1 MCVCV
6 CVCIIQPPW
15 VSTRSLNYL
24 YLPFSKL
31 HHCAVLVSRDWAKA
45 SYATS
50 ISLSCAILCQMVRSQ
65 QSSSSSLHRLAGLP
79 LCLPFVGLPG
89 DDTQYPSVISF
100 PADMP
105 CPGRDFVFPDTNFVK
120 ALLAMLSALRLV
132 AGSKHAPR
140 AFGSATGQA
149 GASSD
154 QGIHKIHMGGAG
166 QDRERF
172 QPKWQPHLWLRF

>member
-1 MCVCV
+1 MLLPSAYLALSSARWYDPSSRLVRLST
-6 CVCIIQPPW
+6 
-15 VSTRSLNYL
+15 VS
-24 YLPFSKL
+24 PAF
-31 HHCAVLVSRDWAKA
+31 
-45 SYATS
+45 
-50 ISLSCAILCQMVRSQ
+50 LC
-65 QSSSSSLHRLAGLP
+65 
-79 LCLPFVGLPG
+79 VGLPG
-89 DDTQYPSVISF
+89 GDTQCPSVISS

-172 QPKWQPHLWLRF
+172 QPK